1 MNIVLFNYLQ
11 NHNLCIPTSSNHLS
25 KFQGFLYVLPEQ
37 GNSNMQIF
45 LKEERIHTCNMYFL
59 HCKISVN
66 NLARLIF
73 CQGVNVG
80 GISQ

>member
-1 MNIVLFNYLQ
+1 
-11 NHNLCIPTSSNHLS
+11 
-25 KFQGFLYVLPEQ
+25 LPEQ